1 MLRELAHRFDS
12 NIARFIHPDGLNMGF
27 HLLPKTYDLCRQ
39 AVLSIHSCLLFC
51 N

>member
-27 HLLPKTYDLCRQ
+27 HLPKTYDLCRQ